1 MRWRIEN
8 AKKSQKKTHVMIVA
22 IDINIANSSTKDDT
36 QNKSSI
42 ECNTNLQNSDIAI
55 IIQLIFEMYCKKK
68 NVQIYILDCKNLHDI
83 KYTMHEL
90 IIETM
95 MKSSQEIL
103 EKYKDFAD
111 VFDKMKANELSK
123 HDSQN
128 HEINTKNKMSSF
140 ESIYNLFVIELEI
153 LKEYFDEF
161 LIKEFIVSSF
171 SSTKISILFVNK
183 SKDDL
188 RLCVNYKKL
197 NAITIKNRYLIFLM
211 NQLLNRLSDVKRFT
225 KLNI

>member
-1 MRWRIEN
+1 
-8 AKKSQKKTHVMIVA
+8 MIVA
-22 IDINIANSSTKDDT
+22 INTKIIAKSSTKDDA

-42 ECNTNLQNSDIAI
+42 ENDTNLQDSNIAVI
-55 IIQLIFEMYCKKK
+55 NQLAFEMYCRRK

-83 KYTMHEL
+83 EYTMHEL

-95 MKSSQEIL
+95 MKSSQKIL

-111 VFDKMKANELSK
+111 VFDKMKTNELSK
-123 HDSQN
+123 HNSQD

-140 ESIYNLFVIELEI
+140 ESIYNLLIIELEI
-153 LKEYFDEF
+153 FKNYLDEF

-171 SSTKISILFVNK
+171 SSTKISILFAKK
-183 SKDDL
+183 SENDL

-197 NAITIKNRYLIFLM
+197 NAITIKNRYSIFLM
-211 NQLLNRLSDVKRFT
+211 NQLLNRLSDVKKFII
-225 KLNI
+225 LNIQTTYNFIRIKKRNE